1 MSFKERRFNRG
12 GRPRL
17 SYVPLALLLLYLVAV
32 RLTIARNPDMFRS
45 AAQAAVFT
53 WPMLGVV
60 AAVGLGGT
68 WVARHTQRF
77 PEMWDR
83 RTSLAWRL
91 WVPIVLGL
99 VLGVVAILVDR
110 ATHWTTLAAQQMKLP
125 SIHIEPP
132 ASYLI
137 YPGGAI
143 IVSILYFALLVP
155 LFTWIFRGRGFWLIA
170 AIVALIEP
178 CTQDLNM
185 TGGLAMTIAV
195 FAEDYVLNL
204 GQVFLFYRA
213 GFVAA
218 VLLRIVFYIVWHMV
232 WPMLGG

>member
-1 MSFKERRFNRG
+1 MI
-12 GRPRL
+12 
-17 SYVPLALLLLYLVAV
+17 LYLVAV

-53 WPMLGVV
+53 WPMLGIV

-68 WVARHTQRF
+68 WIARRTGRF

-83 RTSLAWRL
+83 RVSLVWRL
-91 WVPIVLGL
+91 WTPALLGL
-99 VLGVVAILVDR
+99 VLGGVAILVDR
-110 ATHWTTLAAQQMKLP
+110 ATHWTTLAALQMKLP
-125 SIHIEPP
+125 SIHIDAP

-143 IVSILYFALLVP
+143 IVSILYFLLLVP
-155 LFTWIFRGRGFWLIA
+155 LFLWIFRGRGFWVIA
-170 AIVALIEP
+170 AVCALIEP

-185 TGGLAMTIAV
+185 TGGLAMTVAV
-195 FAEDYVLNL
+195 FAEDYALNL
-204 GQVFLFYRA
+204 GQVWLFRRA

-218 VLLRIVFYIVWHMV
+218 VLLRVAFYVVWHMV
-232 WPMLGG
+232 WPALS

>member
-1 MSFKERRFNRG
+1 MREERRLRRG
-12 GRPRL
+12 GRPVR
-17 SYVPLALLLLYLVAV
+17 SYLPLAIMILYLVAV

-53 WPMLGVV
+53 WPMLGIV

-68 WVARHTQRF
+68 WIARRTGRF

-83 RTSLAWRL
+83 RVSLVWRL
-91 WVPIVLGL
+91 WTPALLGL
-99 VLGVVAILVDR
+99 VLGGVAILVDR
-110 ATHWTTLAAQQMKLP
+110 ATHWTTLAALQMKLP
-125 SIHIEPP
+125 SIHIDAP

-143 IVSILYFALLVP
+143 IVSILYFLLLVP
-155 LFTWIFRGRGFWLIA
+155 LFLWIFRGRGFWVIA
-170 AIVALIEP
+170 AVCALIEP

-185 TGGLAMTIAV
+185 TGGLAMTVAV
-195 FAEDYVLNL
+195 FAEDYALNL
-204 GQVFLFYRA
+204 GQVWLFRRA

-218 VLLRIVFYIVWHMV
+218 VLLRVAFYVVWHMV
-232 WPMLGG
+232 WPALS